1 MVGTLA
7 EAQELMTLA
16 RSGKIKPTPMQEE
29 PMGDVQK
36 WIDELRAGK
45 VVGRIVLTN

>member
-7 EAQELMTLA
+7 EAHELMALA
-16 RSGKIKPTPMQEE
+16 RSGKIKPTRMQEE

-36 WIDELRAGK
+36 WIEELRAGN
-45 VVGRIVLTN
+45 VVGRIVLKN